1 VGFVSLDQ
9 VLDSLRA
16 VLDDKDEQGHDTSGL
31 RDRLVGPLT
40 SVDTGLALA
49 EAAARLPL
57 RDGWPYDEPSDL
69 ASIRAAADP
78 HRVTDALAPITTAD
92 AAGRVRAGFLGSVCG
107 CILGKPVEINPT
119 LDQLRVAL
127 TAIGDWPLD
136 DYISERLTT
145 HGGFPAFNPTWP
157 ETVRERIRYV
167 APDDDINYTVL
178 GYLVLH
184 EHGLGFTRDQLART
198 WLGNLVPG
206 CTYGPERTILARLT
220 QASVR
225 RTAVDLDTIA
235 DELNPGEEFCGA
247 MIRADAY
254 GYACPSRPELAAELA
269 WRDAGLTH
277 RRTGIYGAMFAAAAI
292 ATAFVG
298 RDPLE
303 VFATAARYI
312 PQRSRFR
319 ESVEIGLE
327 EVAASADWLDGYR
340 RINARLGRFGHCRIH
355 QETATLVNTL
365 RWAESVGHGI
375 CLQVSQ
381 GNDTD
386 SYGATAGALLGTW
399 FGPGHLD
406 ERWLAPF
413 QDEIRTLLAGW
424 YESSLARTADHLAT
438 LPRLTL
444 DDPGVGVSESDRFGS
459 HPSL

>member
-1 VGFVSLDQ
+1 VAFVSLDQ
-9 VLDSLRA
+9 LLDSLRA
-16 VLDDKDEQGHDTSGL
+16 VLDDKDEQGHDTAGL
-31 RDRLVGPLT
+31 RERLTAPLA

-49 EAAARLPL
+49 EAAAQLPL
-57 RDGWPYDEPSDL
+57 RDGWPYDEPNDL
-69 ASIRAAADP
+69 PSIRAAADP
-78 HRVTDALAPITTAD
+78 DRVTDVMAPIATAE
-92 AAGRVRAGFLGSVCG
+92 AEARVRAGFLGSVCG
-107 CILGKPVEINPT
+107 CILGKPVEADPT
-119 LDQLRVAL
+119 LDDLQVAL
-127 TAIGDWPLD
+127 TAIGEWPLD

-145 HGGFPAFNPTWP
+145 DGGFPAFNPTWH

-167 APDDDINYTVL
+167 APDDDINYTLL
-178 GYLVLH
+178 GYLVLS
-184 EHGLGFTRDQLART
+184 EHGLGFTRHQLART

-220 QASVR
+220 QASAG
-225 RTAVDLDTIA
+225 RTRVDLDTIA
-235 DELNPGEEFCGA
+235 DELNPGEELCGA

-254 GYACPSRPELAAELA
+254 GYACPSRPDLAAELA

-292 ATAFVG
+292 ATAFVE

-303 VFATAARYI
+303 VFATAVRYV

-319 ESVEIGLE
+319 ESVVVGLE
-327 EVAASADWLDGYR
+327 EVAGSTDWVDGYR
-340 RINARLGRFGHCRIH
+340 RINARLGRFGHCRVH
-355 QETATLVNTL
+355 QEAATLVNTL

-399 FGPGHLD
+399 FGPGHLE

-413 QDEIRTLLAGW
+413 HDEIRTLLAGW
-424 YESSLARTADHLAT
+424 YEPSLSRTADRVAT
-438 LPRLTL
+438 LPGLTL
-444 DDPGVGVSESDRFGS
+444 DG
-459 HPSL
+459 